1 MAQEKPTSLRILQT
15 PKKKS
20 VSPLLFS
27 LVGFVTG
34 VGVTLIAF
42 FIIFQPSINVATT
55 PEQQTPHVLEA
66 TTTDSAPH
74 AVSGSHAATE
84 TSHSHSLSSSNET
97 DESEAT
103 IQQPKESELSQL
115 FSHTPTGVAAQRNA
129 SLDHSSKPQP
139 KVAINKT
146 TSSLDGPNTAKN
158 FADPFPTQRPQPAS
172 KKTEESQTVPATVTT
187 PKSTEAQ

>member
-55 PEQQTPHVLEA
+55 SEQQTPHVLEA
-66 TTTDSAPH
+66 ITTDPAPH
-74 AVSGSHAATE
+74 NASGSHPATE
-84 TSHSHSLSSSNET
+84 TGHAHSLSSSNET

-115 FSHTPTGVAAQRNA
+115 FSHTPTGVAAQRNS
-129 SLDHSSKPQP
+129 SLEHNPKPQP
-139 KVAINKT
+139 KAAINKT

-158 FADPFPTQRPQPAS
+158 FADPFPAQRSQPAP
-172 KKTEESQTVPATVTT
+172 KKTEESQTVPAIVNT
-187 PKSTEAQ
+187 PKPTEAQ